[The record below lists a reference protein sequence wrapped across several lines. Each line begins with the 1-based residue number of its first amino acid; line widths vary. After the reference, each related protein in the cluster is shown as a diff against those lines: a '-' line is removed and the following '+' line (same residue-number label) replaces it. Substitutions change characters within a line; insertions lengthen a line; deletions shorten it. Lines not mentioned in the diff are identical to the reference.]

1 MRCSELRK
9 HSESLILFS
18 LDGETAPVTTKRLM
32 KKILLLLAASLIM
45 ASCESVKLGLARIL
59 TGRDKATVEQERSS
73 GAAVVLAT
81 IPNGWTKPFKL
92 AMNDIWKDLHL
103 QGVSYFT
110 FGGPQGAKSYS
121 SRADFRSSRYQAW
134 MGVYAVDARQN
145 VFGHDNALINSSPA
159 LFIRELARLAEHDQ
173 KAWLQSAG
181 DPSPEA
187 EFTRFRQAG
196 TLHIDGADRAV
207 FEATMDSHS
216 DLSLSE
222 KGVASLLGRPKP
234 SYWTPHLSAYHNVTL
249 HGFYVPW
256 YEPRSQTVF
265 VAYANGTSF
274 QTTSGES
281 IDYAPILRAE
291 LRRMLEGVRIQ
302 EKTR

>member
-1 MRCSELRK
+1 
-9 HSESLILFS
+9 
-18 LDGETAPVTTKRLM
+18 M
-32 KKILLLLAASLIM
+32 KKLVFLLAASLTI
-45 ASCESVKLGLARIL
+45 ASCQSMKLGLARTL
-59 TGRDKATVEQERSS
+59 TGRDRATLEQERSN

-81 IPNGWTKPFKL
+81 IPKGWTKPFKL
-92 AMNDIWKDLHL
+92 VMNDIWKDLHL

-121 SRADFRSSRYQAW
+121 TRADFRSSRYQAW

-145 VFGHDNALINSSPA
+145 VFGRPNALINRSPS
-159 LFIRELARLAEHDQ
+159 LFIVELARLAEHDQ
-173 KAWLQSAG
+173 KAWLKNAG

-187 EFTRFRQAG
+187 KSTRFRQAG
-196 TLHIDGADRAV
+196 TLRIESADRAG
-207 FEATMDSHS
+207 FECTMESHS

-234 SYWTPHLSAYHNVTL
+234 GSWAAHLAAYHPVKL

-256 YEPRSQTVF
+256 YAPESQTVF
-265 VAYANGTSF
+265 VAYANSASF

-281 IDYAPILRAE
+281 IDYAPALRAE
-291 LRRMLEGVRIQ
+291 LQSMLEGIRVEPKAR
-302 EKTR
+302 

>member
-1 MRCSELRK
+1 
-9 HSESLILFS
+9 
-18 LDGETAPVTTKRLM
+18 M
-32 KKILLLLAASLIM
+32 KNIILLLVASVTM
-45 ASCESVKLGLARIL
+45 TSCESLKLGLARSL
-59 TGRDKATVEQERSS
+59 TARDRATVEQERSN

-103 QGVSYFT
+103 QGVNYFT
-110 FGGPQGAKSYS
+110 FGGPQGAKGYS

-145 VFGHDNALINSSPA
+145 VFGHDNALINRSSG
-159 LFIRELARLAEHDQ
+159 LFIRQLARLAEHDQ

-181 DPSPEA
+181 DPSPA
-187 EFTRFRQAG
+187 AKSTQFRQAG
-196 TLHIDGADRAV
+196 TLRIDGADRAV
-207 FEATMDSHS
+207 FEGTMESHS

-234 SYWTPHLSAYHNVTL
+234 SYWTSQLSAYHHVTL

-265 VAYANGTSF
+265 VAYANSTSF

-281 IDYAPILRAE
+281 IDYAPVLRAE
-291 LRRMLEGVRIQ
+291 LQSMFEGIRIQ

>member
-1 MRCSELRK
+1 
-9 HSESLILFS
+9 
-18 LDGETAPVTTKRLM
+18 
-32 KKILLLLAASLIM
+32 
-45 ASCESVKLGLARIL
+45 
-59 TGRDKATVEQERSS
+59 
-73 GAAVVLAT
+73 
-81 IPNGWTKPFKL
+81 
-92 AMNDIWKDLHL
+92 MNDIWKDLHL
-103 QGVSYFT
+103 QGVNYFT

-145 VFGHDNALINSSPA
+145 VFGRDNALINRSPA
-159 LFIRELARLAEHDQ
+159 SFIRELARLAEHDQ
-173 KAWLQSAG
+173 KAWLKAAG
-181 DPSPEA
+181 DPSPLA
-187 EFTRFRQAG
+187 KSTRFREAG
-196 TLHIDGADRAV
+196 TLRIAGADRAV
-207 FEATMDSHS
+207 FEATMESHS

-234 SYWTPHLSAYHNVTL
+234 SYWTPHLSAYHHVTL

-265 VAYANGTSF
+265 VAYANSTSF

-291 LRRMLEGVRIQ
+291 LRGMLEGVRLQ
-302 EKTR
+302 EKAR

>member
-1 MRCSELRK
+1 MSNK
-9 HSESLILFS
+9 QF
-18 LDGETAPVTTKRLM
+18 M
-32 KKILLLLAASLIM
+32 KKIILLLAASLTM
-45 ASCESVKLGLARIL
+45 ASCESVKLGLARAL
-59 TGRDKATVEQERSS
+59 TSRDQATVEQERAN

-121 SRADFRSSRYQAW
+121 TRADFRSSRYQAW

-145 VFGHDNALINSSPA
+145 VFGHDNALINRSSA
-159 LFIRELARLAEHDQ
+159 LFIREFARLAEHDQ
-173 KAWLQSAG
+173 KAWLQNAG

-187 EFTRFRQAG
+187 KFTRFRQAG
-196 TLHIDGADRAV
+196 TLRIDGADRAV
-207 FEATMDSHS
+207 FEGTMESHS

-234 SYWTPHLSAYHNVTL
+234 SYWTPHLSAYHRVTL

-256 YEPRSQTVF
+256 YAPRSQTVF

-281 IDYAPILRAE
+281 IDYGPALRPE
-291 LRRMLEGVRIQ
+291 LQSMLEGVRIQ

>member
-1 MRCSELRK
+1 MLPPK
-9 HSESLILFS
+9 
-18 LDGETAPVTTKRLM
+18 AM
-32 KKILLLLAASLIM
+32 KNIVLLLTVSLTM
-45 ASCESVKLGLARIL
+45 ASCQSVKLGLARVL
-59 TGRDKATVEQERSS
+59 TSRDRATVEQERAD
-73 GAAVVLAT
+73 GAAVVLGT

-103 QGVSYFT
+103 QGVNYFT

-121 SRADFRSSRYQAW
+121 TRADFRSSRYQAW

-145 VFGHDNALINSSPA
+145 VFGRDNALINRSSA

-173 KAWLQSAG
+173 KRWLQNAG
-181 DPSPEA
+181 DPSPKA
-187 EFTRFRQAG
+187 NFTRFREAG
-196 TLHIDGADRAV
+196 TLRIAGADRAV
-207 FEATMDSHS
+207 FEATMESHS

-222 KGVASLLGRPKP
+222 KGVATLLGRPKP

-256 YEPRSQTVF
+256 YDPRSQTVF
-265 VAYANGTSF
+265 VAYANGASF

>member
-1 MRCSELRK
+1 M
-9 HSESLILFS
+9 
-18 LDGETAPVTTKRLM
+18 
-32 KKILLLLAASLIM
+32 
-45 ASCESVKLGLARIL
+45 KLGLARAL
-59 TGRDKATVEQERSS
+59 TSGDKATLEQERAN

-92 AMNDIWKDLHL
+92 VMNDIWKDLHL
-103 QGVSYFT
+103 QGVNYFT
-110 FGGPQGAKSYS
+110 FGGPQGARSYS

-134 MGVYAVDARQN
+134 MGVYAVDARQK
-145 VFGHDNALINSSPA
+145 VFGHDNALLNRSPA

-173 KAWLQSAG
+173 NAWLRSSG

-187 EFTRFRQAG
+187 RSTRFRQAG
-196 TLHIDGADRAV
+196 TLRIAGADRAV
-207 FEATMDSHS
+207 FEATMESHS

-222 KGVASLLGRPKP
+222 KGVATLLGRPKP
-234 SYWTPHLSAYHNVTL
+234 SYWTPHLGAYHKVTL

-256 YEPRSQTVF
+256 YAPRSQTVF
-265 VAYANGTSF
+265 VAYANSAAF

-281 IDYAPILRAE
+281 IDYAPSLRAE
-291 LRRMLEGVRIQ
+291 LRSMLEGVQVQ

>member
-1 MRCSELRK
+1 
-9 HSESLILFS
+9 
-18 LDGETAPVTTKRLM
+18 M
-32 KKILLLLAASLIM
+32 KNIVLLLTVSITM
-45 ASCESVKLGLARIL
+45 ASCQSVKLGLARAL
-59 TGRDKATVEQERSS
+59 TARDQATVEQERAN
-73 GAAVVLAT
+73 GATVVLGT

-92 AMNDIWKDLHL
+92 AMNDIWRDLHL
-103 QGVSYFT
+103 QGVNYFT
-110 FGGPQGAKSYS
+110 FGGPQGARSYS

-145 VFGHDNALINSSPA
+145 VFGRDNALINRSSA
-159 LFIRELARLAEHDQ
+159 LFIREFARLAEHDQ
-173 KAWLQSAG
+173 KAWLQTAG
-181 DPSPEA
+181 DPSPKA
-187 EFTRFRQAG
+187 KSTRFRHAG
-196 TLHIDGADRAV
+196 TLRIDGADRAV
-207 FEATMDSHS
+207 FEGTMESHS
-216 DLSLSE
+216 DLSLSD

-234 SYWTPHLSAYHNVTL
+234 SYWTSHLSAYHNVTL
-249 HGFYVPW
+249 YGFYVPW

-274 QTTSGES
+274 QTISGES

>member
-1 MRCSELRK
+1 MK
-9 HSESLILFS
+9 HI
-18 LDGETAPVTTKRLM
+18 A
-32 KKILLLLAASLIM
+32 LLLAASLTV
-45 ASCESVKLGLARIL
+45 ASCESMKLGLARTL
-59 TGRDKATVEQERSS
+59 TGRDRATVAQERSN

-92 AMNDIWKDLHL
+92 VMNDIWKDLHL

-110 FGGPQGAKSYS
+110 FGGPQGARSYS

-145 VFGHDNALINSSPA
+145 VFGHDNALINRSST
-159 LFIRELARLAEHDQ
+159 LFIREFARLAEHDQ
-173 KAWLQSAG
+173 KAWLKNAG
-181 DPSPEA
+181 DPSPKA
-187 EFTRFRQAG
+187 TFTRFRQAG
-196 TLHIDGADRAV
+196 TLRIDGADRTV
-207 FEATMDSHS
+207 FEGTMESHS

-222 KGVASLLGRPKP
+222 KSVASLLGRPKS
-234 SYWTPHLSAYHNVTL
+234 SYWTPHLSAYHKVTL

-256 YEPRSQTVF
+256 YAPRSQTVF

-274 QTTSGES
+274 RTTSGES
-281 IDYAPILRAE
+281 IDYAPALRAE
-291 LRRMLEGVRIQ
+291 LQSMLEGVQIQ